1 MNLKLLGFI
10 MLLSCSL
17 SSAQDYTLSINGQV
31 LTQTAITVDG
41 RIYVPLE
48 ALTGAGVVAV
58 IDGNTLSLTFP
69 GMVTAG
75 GANQRES
82 LEGCVGQ
89 EFFNGIWRIKVLSV
103 EPIQSD
109 ISSGWGVTIEMRN
122 GTTETL
128 QPVFTG
134 ISGTGEGIQLVLS
147 DETILNP
154 NGIDVQAVTFASL
167 PQGGGVTHQL
177 KFWFP
182 YGEETE
188 GTPDRLLFEIQ
199 PGEVAPSLQQ
209 AGVVYSTP
217 TPSLRVRLECGQG

>member
-1 MNLKLLGFI
+1 MHLKLLGFI
-10 MLLSCSL
+10 LLLSYSL

-48 ALTGAGVVAV
+48 ALTQAGVAA
-58 IDGNTLSLTFP
+58 TLSQSALSLSLP
-69 GMVTAG
+69 GSAVAG

-82 LEGCVGQ
+82 LEGCLGQ
-89 EFFNGIWRIKVLSV
+89 DLFNGIWRMKVLSV
-103 EPIQSD
+103 EPIAD
-109 ISSGWGVTIEMRN
+109 DTSSGWGVTIEMRN

-147 DETILNP
+147 DGTILNP

-182 YGEETE
+182 YGAETE
-188 GTPDRLLFEIQ
+188 GTPDRLLFEIK

-217 TPSLRVRLECGQG
+217 TPSLRVRLACNED